1 MRPFRLNSNED
12 RKHSDCRRPLLA
24 MADDLRTLEAARKR
38 VDYAQRRSVDPFS
51 SALKRTVLQV
61 WDITHREDACVAAGS
76 WWWHRFK
83 SHVALQPR
91 ITPAHVAMW
100 VATRAENNDLTAP
113 SARHAQKELFFAW
126 QHWTEWQ
133 TSQWLLQHNMKGLAV
148 PSQKVA
154 HYYLQR
160 WPRPCATAEMCAYV
174 ERLQRPA
181 YTTQWLRIFRRRWG
195 ITWRRLPA
203 KNPVPPDELRRK
215 ATSLRNAIAGKD
227 HARGSTC
234 TRMG

>member
-1 MRPFRLNSNED
+1 LV
-12 RKHSDCRRPLLA
+12 A
-24 MADDLRTLEAARKR
+24 MADDLRTLDAARKR
-38 VDYAQRRSVDPFS
+38 VEYAQRRSVDPFS
-51 SALKRTVLQV
+51 NALKRTVLQV
-61 WDITHREDACVAAGS
+61 WDITQSEDACVAAGS
-76 WWWHRFK
+76 WWWQRFK
-83 SHVALQPR
+83 SHVAVQPR

-100 VATRAENNDLTAP
+100 LATRDENNNLKAP

-160 WPRPCATAEMCAYV
+160 WPRPCATAEMCAYL

-181 YTTQWLRIFRRRWG
+181 YTTQWLRTFRRRWS

-203 KNPVPPDELRRK
+203 KNPVPADELRRK
-215 ATSLRNAIAGKD
+215 ASSLAIAN
-227 HARGSTC
+227 TP
-234 TRMG
+234 TRSRKSLALRPN